1 MEQEP
6 GLERSRTLE
15 HARQTLQQLREEVGA
30 APDLDPARRQHMLNE
45 VAEIETLLGRPEQTD
60 APEGGAERFEQLAME
75 FEVSHPVAAE
85 LLGRLANL
93 LSSMG
98 I

>member
-1 MEQEP
+1 MEQEA

-30 APDLDPARRQHMLNE
+30 APDLDPKRRQHMLNE
-45 VAEIETLLGRPEQTD
+45 VSELEALLGRPER
-60 APEGGAERFEQLAME
+60 AGPPEGGAERLEQLAME